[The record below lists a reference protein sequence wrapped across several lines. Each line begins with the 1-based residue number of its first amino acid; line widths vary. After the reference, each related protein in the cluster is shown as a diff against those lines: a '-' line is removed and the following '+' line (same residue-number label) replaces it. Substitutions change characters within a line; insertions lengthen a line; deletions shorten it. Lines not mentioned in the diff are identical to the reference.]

1 AHSSI
6 TLNPDK
12 PVVGGTVTAIWTAK
26 DAYDNPV
33 TSLTPEAP
41 SLAGAAA
48 VGSTASGWTNN
59 GDGTWT
65 AQITLGSTAGE
76 LEVMPKLNGQDAA
89 ANAAKVTVVADA
101 LSSNQSKVS
110 VAEDH
115 VKAGE
120 STTVTLIAKDA
131 HGNTISGLSL
141 SASLTGTASEGATVS
156 SWTEKGDC
164 SYVATLT
171 TGGKTG
177 ELRVMPL
184 FNGQPAATEA
194 AQLTVIAGEM
204 SSANSTLVADNK

>member
-1 AHSSI
+1 
-6 TLNPDK
+6 
-12 PVVGGTVTAIWTAK
+12 
-26 DAYDNPV
+26 
-33 TSLTPEAP
+33 
-41 SLAGAAA
+41 
-48 VGSTASGWTNN
+48 
-59 GDGTWT
+59 DGTWT

-204 SSANSTLVADNK
+204 SSANSTLVADNKAPTVKMTTELTFTVKDAYGNPVTGLKP